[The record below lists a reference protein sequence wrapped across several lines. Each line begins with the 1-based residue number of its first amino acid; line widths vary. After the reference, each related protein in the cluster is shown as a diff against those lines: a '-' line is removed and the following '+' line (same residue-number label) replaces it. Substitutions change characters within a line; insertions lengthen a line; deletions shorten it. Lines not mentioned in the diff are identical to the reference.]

1 MIEIKRVPK
10 ATGGDQ
16 QLKSN
21 FVAVRNSKQGRG
33 GDSDH
38 KSGKSGRGSNSAST
52 RDLKQ
57 GRSEMSDSM
66 TNETG
71 IDDVIFDESEV
82 EAFRAAR
89 LAGDGLRAPGRR
101 AGRIDHELAATVRL
115 AVRRFLFFAVRLN
128 VLIAKEFAVS
138 EGTV

>member
-10 ATGGDQ
+10 ATGGGQ
-16 QLKSN
+16 KLKSN

-33 GDSDH
+33 ADSDH

-57 GRSEMSDSM
+57 GRGEMSDSM

-89 LAGDGLRAPGRR
+89 LAGDGLRHLVG
-101 AGRIDHELAATVRL
+101 VRG
-115 AVRRFLFFAVRLN
+115 
-128 VLIAKEFAVS
+128 VS
-138 EGTV
+138 TTSWPPLSDWPSDDSYFSQSASTS